1 MLRSINITAA
11 MLAAAAVTFALFFLM
26 QYLIAGSGE
35 IPDREDRIRIT
46 DIIMPDENIEV
57 QRTEPK
63 PERPEELADIPEL
76 PDLEFNPQAPAGPGL
91 NFSQVEIAMGDL
103 QSTTVSSS
111 NGEYLPIVTV
121 PPQYPNRALQRG
133 IEGWCL
139 VAFTV
144 NENGG
149 VEGAR
154 VVDGEPQ
161 GIFDSASLR
170 AVSRFRFNP
179 RMENGTAVKTHDVQY
194 VFTYQLDE

>member
-1 MLRSINITAA
+1 MLRSVNFIFA

-35 IPDREDRIRIT
+35 MPAAEDRIRIT
-46 DIIMPDENIEV
+46 DITIPDLEIEP

-63 PERPEELADIPEL
+63 PERPEDLAEVPEL

-91 NFSQVEIAMGDL
+91 NLGQVDIGMGDL
-103 QSTTVSSS
+103 ESATVSPTD
-111 NGEYLPIVTV
+111 GEYLPIVTV

-133 IEGWCL
+133 IEGWCM

-154 VVDGEPQ
+154 VVDGEPP

-179 RMENGTAVKTHDVQY
+179 RTKNGTPVKTHDVRY
-194 VFTYQLDE
+194 VFTYKLDE